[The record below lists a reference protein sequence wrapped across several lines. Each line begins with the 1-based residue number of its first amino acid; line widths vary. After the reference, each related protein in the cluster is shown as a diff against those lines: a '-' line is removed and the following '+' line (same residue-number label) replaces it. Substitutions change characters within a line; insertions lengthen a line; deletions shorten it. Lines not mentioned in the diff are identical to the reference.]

1 MFNYGFCYSQGTIP
15 FLFSRQSSRCSSP
28 QSAGGT
34 VTKAAKKLKRVTA
47 AVDDSQHSRVPL
59 LSVEQDS
66 DGDKEDKVIV
76 FVTYKIS

>member
-1 MFNYGFCYSQGTIP
+1 LDNA

-59 LSVEQDS
+59 LSVEPES
-66 DGDKEDKVIV
+66 DGDKEDKVIL
-76 FVTYKIS
+76 FVACKIS